1 MEITDN
7 LFRYVNIYQD
17 RYFWVFDGD
26 WGDLTNENYIFCRKD
41 NGFLQQ
47 LPPKVTESTFYK
59 HEKLQEY
66 LTKLHL
72 DKEAFWGLIIYIYT
86 LHLVKYC
93 GKYMAKLSNNNEA
106 KRVQDFV
113 KANIDN
119 LEVIVRI
126 KGEKKQRPFSV
137 TDKIVLVSLFPIFGE
152 NLSNDRAN
160 EIRILLKECIDNE
173 NTILNITIRAKKAV
187 KSDVITLSNKK
198 DIERVFVLAEPTHKL
213 FDDNDY
219 LYINKDTP
227 KAESERAFNFFFV
240 TELLKAI
247 RLIIPNESECAT
259 TDEKYLLLYT
269 LDFLCLHSFDDNT
282 IHLNKDEELYYRNRL
297 EYYNKLLIDYEGYE
311 ANTMGSYFYGHDI
324 KVD

>member
-1 MEITDN
+1 MDITDN
-7 LFRYVNIYQD
+7 LFRYINIYQD

-26 WGDLTNENYIFCRKD
+26 WADLTNENYIFCRKY

-66 LTKLHL
+66 LAKLHL

-93 GKYMAKLSNNNEA
+93 GKYTAKLSNNNEA

-126 KGEKKQRPFSV
+126 KGEKRRRPFSV

-187 KSDVITLSNKK
+187 KSDVITLFKC
-198 DIERVFVLAEPTHKL
+198 IVLSSK
-213 FDDNDY
+213 
-219 LYINKDTP
+219 
-227 KAESERAFNFFFV
+227 
-240 TELLKAI
+240 
-247 RLIIPNESECAT
+247 EC
-259 TDEKYLLLYT
+259 KQRK
-269 LDFLCLHSFDDNT
+269 S
-282 IHLNKDEELYYRNRL
+282 
-297 EYYNKLLIDYEGYE
+297 
-311 ANTMGSYFYGHDI
+311 
-324 KVD
+324 KV

>member
-1 MEITDN
+1 M
-7 LFRYVNIYQD
+7 
-17 RYFWVFDGD
+17 
-26 WGDLTNENYIFCRKD
+26 
-41 NGFLQQ
+41 
-47 LPPKVTESTFYK
+47 
-59 HEKLQEY
+59 
-66 LTKLHL
+66 
-72 DKEAFWGLIIYIYT
+72 IIYIYT

-93 GKYMAKLSNNNEA
+93 GKYTAKLSNNNEA

-126 KGEKKQRPFSV
+126 KGEKRRRPFSV

-173 NTILNITIRAKKAV
+173 NTILNLTIRAKKAV
-187 KSDVITLSNKK
+187 KSYVITLSNKK